1 MSLSQM
7 PFIQNF
13 DVDTE
18 YMLLNF
24 MSVFQL
30 TLLLALHTTYV
41 QLLEAFRILH
51 HFYKWPHE
59 LAPLIQKD

>member
-7 PFIQNF
+7 PSIQTF

-18 YMLLNF
+18 YMPLNF
-24 MSVFQL
+24 MLVFQF

-41 QLLEAFRILH
+41 QLLELFCILH
-51 HFYKWPHE
+51 HFYK
-59 LAPLIQKD
+59 